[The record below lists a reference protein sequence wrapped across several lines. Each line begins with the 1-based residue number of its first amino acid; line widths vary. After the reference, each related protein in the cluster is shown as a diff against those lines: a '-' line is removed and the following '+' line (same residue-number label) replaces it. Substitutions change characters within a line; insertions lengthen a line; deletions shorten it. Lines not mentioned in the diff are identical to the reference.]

1 MVTLQ
6 PNGDALGLSVG
17 PEKAS
22 KASKKTG
29 SPQKMS
35 PGMRVVI
42 AAVAT
47 AAIASGVINPAVLG
61 SFVQTMTWLK

>member
-1 MVTLQ
+1 
-6 PNGDALGLSVG
+6 
-17 PEKAS
+17 
-22 KASKKTG
+22 
-29 SPQKMS
+29 MS

-61 SFVQTMTWLK
+61 SFVQTMTWLNK